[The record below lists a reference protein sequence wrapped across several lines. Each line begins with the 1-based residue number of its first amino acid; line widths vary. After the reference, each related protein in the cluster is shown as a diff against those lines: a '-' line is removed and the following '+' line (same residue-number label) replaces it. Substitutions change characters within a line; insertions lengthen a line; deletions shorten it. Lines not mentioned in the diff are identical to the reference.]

1 MKTCPS
7 CHRPVDDDARTCP
20 HPGCGKPISGG
31 AVHKSPSI
39 RPPPP
44 PRKVHLS
51 PGDVSHVGVQP
62 PLRPGGQR
70 STASAPRKRRG
81 LRALFVIVCVLGAL
95 SVGGYFALRDSEIG
109 KLIAG
114 LVAFG
119 GGEQGARPQPQQAG
133 ESPRSADASRQ
144 EPGGANQQRAVGGA
158 ADDALTG
165 REDVKG
171 EGATV
176 ATSNQAS
183 DDEPSRE
190 PEVLGLY
197 SQRTAARREDWIG
210 QAGGTPAS
218 ETAVAAG
225 LQWLARHQADDGHW
239 GPDCL
244 GSGPGAQCEPDHACS
259 GPGKRYEAALTGL
272 AVLAFQA
279 GGHYDFNKH
288 AYSENVA
295 RGLRWLTE
303 QQGYEGELAGSLS
316 RASKGPDQPATHFDR
331 CYMYEHS
338 MATFALAE
346 ACALAKAERRK
357 PDPALW
363 RAAVKGVRFIES
375 QQHDDGGWRYDGDK
389 QQLSDTSVSGWAML
403 ALKTALEAEIEVNPL
418 TISRLLEFFDGEQ
431 EPLTGRT
438 HYQLDRFGTDALT
451 GVGMMV
457 DEFVRHDLGSK
468 RIQRAAPYL
477 ADQAEA
483 NWGPKV
489 SSPGPDYYLWYNCT
503 LAMFQAGG
511 EPWKRWNDATRERV
525 VGLQEHGDG
534 CTRGSWPPID
544 RWSGDGGRIY
554 ATALAV
560 LTLEV
565 YYRFAKEGTFSERP
579 AK

>member
-1 MKTCPS
+1 
-7 CHRPVDDDARTCP
+7 
-20 HPGCGKPISGG
+20 
-31 AVHKSPSI
+31 
-39 RPPPP
+39 
-44 PRKVHLS
+44 
-51 PGDVSHVGVQP
+51 
-62 PLRPGGQR
+62 
-70 STASAPRKRRG
+70 
-81 LRALFVIVCVLGAL
+81 LGAFL
-95 SVGGYFALRDSEIG
+95 GGGYFALRDSEIG
-109 KLIAG
+109 KLVAG
-114 LVAFG
+114 LVAWG
-119 GGEQGARPQPQQAG
+119 GGEQTAGSKSQRSGDSQA
-133 ESPRSADASRQ
+133 SAVASLQKRGDASKQ
-144 EPGGANQQRAVGGA
+144 SAGGGA
-158 ADDALTG
+158 ADNEPTG
-165 REDVKG
+165 REDAQG
-171 EGATV
+171 EHPTV
-176 ATSNQAS
+176 VTSNRGS
-183 DDEPSRE
+183 DDEAPRE

-218 ETAVAAG
+218 ETAVVAG

-244 GSGPGAQCEPDHACS
+244 GRGPGAQCEPGHACS
-259 GPGKRYEAALTGL
+259 GPGRPYEAALTGL

-279 GGHYDFNKH
+279 SGHYDFNQH

-295 RGLRWLTE
+295 RGLRWLAE
-303 QQGYEGELAGSLS
+303 QQGYEGELVGSLS

-346 ACALAKAERRK
+346 ACAVAKAERRK
-357 PDPALW
+357 PDPAFW
-363 RAAVKGVRFIES
+363 QAAVKGVRFIES
-375 QQHDDGGWRYDGDK
+375 QQHDDGGWRYDGNK

-403 ALKTALEAEIEVNPL
+403 ALKTALEAEIEVDPM
-418 TISRLLEFFDGEQ
+418 TISRLLEFFDAEQ

-438 HYQLDRFGTDALT
+438 HYQLARFGTDALT

-457 DEFVRHDLGSK
+457 DEFVRHDPGSQ

-483 NWGPKV
+483 NWGPKAG
-489 SSPGPDYYLWYNCT
+489 SPSPDYYLWYNCT

-525 VGLQEHGDG
+525 IGLQEQGDG

-565 YYRFAKEGTFSERP
+565 YYRFAKEAVISERP